1 MALPHNFLND
11 MTMAS
16 VKYFLLTLL
25 LLVLPATVAAAAPA
39 AGAVIIEDANLR
51 SSPADTA
58 PIIAPLR
65 RDTRV
70 LATERRQE
78 WVKVEVPSL
87 AKSGWVY
94 HSLLRENSGP
104 QTAPTDGKKLD
115 EKKLIEPGQ
124 QKIPWKNSAKGTQP
138 DLPRQSIGVID
149 IQQVLNQSRRGREAR
164 ERFEEMRLAGQTE
177 QLDRLEKEMVSH
189 VIAEIQAIVEK
200 YAGEKGFTHILNKNS
215 GSVFYNE
222 ARFDITSDI
231 LREYDRQAA
240 LQQAAP

>member
-1 MALPHNFLND
+1 
-11 MTMAS
+11 MAS
-16 VKYFLLTLL
+16 VKCFLLALL
-25 LLVLPATVAAAAPA
+25 LLVLPATVAA

-58 PIIAPLR
+58 SIIAPLR

-70 LATERRQE
+70 LALERQQE
-78 WVKVEVPSL
+78 WVRVEVPSL

-104 QTAPTDGKKLD
+104 QAPPAA
-115 EKKLIEPGQ
+115 EKKIIEAGP
-124 QKIPWKNSAKGTQP
+124 QKIPRKNSAKGAQP
-138 DLPRQSIGVID
+138 DLPLQNIGVID